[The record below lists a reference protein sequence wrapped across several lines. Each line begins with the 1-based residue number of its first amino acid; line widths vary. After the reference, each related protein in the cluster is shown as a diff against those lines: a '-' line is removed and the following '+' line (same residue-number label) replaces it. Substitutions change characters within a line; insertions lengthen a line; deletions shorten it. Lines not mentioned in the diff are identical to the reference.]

1 MNKTNVRIIERLQ
14 NFLKN
19 WEDKKSTYCES
30 PKDFSRKRKLSFK
43 RVVVFLI
50 NLPRKSLSIELG
62 NFYEQ
67 LGSSALESCTKSAF
81 SQARKKLKWE
91 FFSLWNKE
99 FVKSYYKE
107 KVIKTWQGH
116 TLIGIDGS
124 TGSLFNDKK
133 GEIATHFGNMSGSIM
148 SRILN
153 GIDVL
158 NGITIKAT
166 IFPVRESEMGE
177 AKKWVKCFKDEF
189 PYLASPLLLLDRGFA
204 GFAFAWLLQEAGL
217 DFVVRYPVGFNGMVK
232 DFIAGEEQDSIVEWK
247 ISRDALREL
256 KASGYEVDNKVSL
269 KVRLVKVLLDTG
281 ETEVLVSSLL
291 GQNQYAHEDF
301 KALYFLRWG
310 TEIKYDYWKNK
321 AQIELVSGHSV
332 KAIMQDFHATIFTS
346 NLNCLL
352 IEGCENQVK
361 LINETRKMDYAVNKN
376 VSLGFLKGRIVK
388 LFLLPQPEKIIEQ
401 LKLLFIKH
409 LEPIRPGRKNKRN
422 FKAHNINGK
431 YMTLTNYRRAI

>member
-1 MNKTNVRIIERLQ
+1 MNVTNVRIIESLQ

-19 WEDKKSTYCES
+19 WGDQKSTYCES
-30 PKDFSRKRKLSFK
+30 EKDFSRQRKLSFK
-43 RVVVFLI
+43 RVVAFII

-67 LGSSALESCTKSAF
+67 LGQPAVESCTKSAF

-91 FFSLWNKE
+91 FFSLWNAE

-107 KVIKTWQGH
+107 KPIKTWHGH

-133 GEIATHFGNMSGSIM
+133 GEIAAHFGSMSGTIM
-148 SRILN
+148 SRLLN

-158 NGITIKAT
+158 NGITIKAS

-177 AKKWVKCFKDEF
+177 AKKWVKSFKEEF
-189 PYLASPLLLLDRGFA
+189 PYLISPLLILDRGFA
-204 GFAFAWLLQEAGL
+204 GFALAWLLQEAGL
-217 DFVVRYPVGFNGMVK
+217 DFVIRCPVGFNGMIK
-232 DFIAGEEQDSIVEWK
+232 DFIASGAQDSIVEWE

-256 KASGYEVDNKVSL
+256 KQTGYKVDNKVSL

-281 ETEVLVSSLL
+281 EIEVLVSSLVD
-291 GQNQYAHEDF
+291 QTRYAQEDF
-301 KALYFLRWG
+301 KALYFKRWG
-310 TEIKYDYWKNK
+310 TEIKYDDWKNK
-321 AQIELVSGHSV
+321 AQVELVSGHSV

-352 IEGCENQVK
+352 IEECETEVK
-361 LINETRKMDYAVNKN
+361 LINENRKMNYAVNKN

-388 LFLLPQPEKIIEQ
+388 LFLLPQPEKILEQ
-401 LKLLFIKH
+401 LKQLFIKH
-409 LEPIRPGRKNKRN
+409 LEPIRPNRKNKRN

-431 YMTLTNYRRAI
+431 YMTFTNYRRAI